1 MRPTLQKILSR
12 FNGNLNQAIAY
23 CEDMAYF
30 YPRLRVEYRMYRDAL
45 LEAR

>member
-1 MRPTLQKILSR
+1 MRPTLQKILAR
-12 FNGNLNQAIAY
+12 FDGDRNKAVAY